1 MSSLTAAPTLSQGD
15 NLSDTLQRVFG
26 YRDFRD
32 GQQAVIERA
41 LAGEDTLV
49 IMPTGGGKSMCY
61 QLPALIMD
69 GVTIVVSPLISLMKD
84 QVDSLIQTGVAAA
97 FINSSQPR
105 EVSYQVLRDLHAG
118 LIKLLY
124 ISPERV
130 LSHDFQERLSHLNIA
145 MIAIDEAHCISQ
157 WGHDFR
163 PEYAALGQLKQAY
176 PHIPLMAL
184 TATADQATRH
194 SICER
199 LGIEPY
205 VLLSSFDRP
214 NIRYTVAE
222 KLNAANQLRQFLQT
236 QNGNNGIV
244 YCSSRRR
251 VDDVAQRLRLQGFK
265 AQAYH
270 AGLSQQERAEV
281 QDKFLKDQIE
291 IVVATVAF
299 GMGINKS
306 NVRFVVHY
314 DIPKSI
320 EAYYQET
327 GRAGRDGLDA
337 EAYML
342 FDPADIGRVKHL
354 IEQSEP
360 GPQQQVEFHKL
371 NSMAAFAEA
380 QTCRRQVLLHYFDE
394 SASEPCGN
402 CDICLNPPKQYDGTQ
417 DAQKVL
423 SCVYRLKQHF
433 GMHHVIDVL
442 RGSKAANVCDRG
454 HDKLSTWGIGNEK
467 SSEHWISVTRQL
479 IHLGFAS
486 QDITRGSS
494 LKLNPAAR
502 PVLKSEVALMLAEPR
517 IQLTNTPSS
526 RHRRAKAPQQ
536 YDRKLFAQL
545 KALRRNIAEENDIP
559 PYLVFNDATLA
570 EMAALLPTSAGEMLA
585 VNGVGQVK
593 LERFGDEFLEQ
604 ISQYLT
610 KTD

>member
-1 MSSLTAAPTLSQGD
+1 M
-15 NLSDTLQRVFG
+15 QRVFG